1 VNRRRLSAGL
11 GVAGAGLGLVAGV
24 VQATVGSR
32 IPEWTGA
39 KAAPVPLGLLTVALS
54 VLAAFAAVGQLRPG
68 LALRARAGYAL
79 GLAVPGLLCLTTVGR
94 LWYLPAVLL
103 GTAAAL
109 CVDRWPATAAALVRD
124 RYRVLLSAL
133 GGCELLMA
141 AGATP
146 WGMAVGGVGGLAL
159 IAAAWA
165 FRTSGGVTAALVV
178 GTLPFALVGWTVV
191 VPILVAVVAV
201 VLAVPI
207 LRAA

>member
-1 VNRRRLSAGL
+1 VRRLVARL
-11 GVAGAGLGLVAGV
+11 GVAGAGLGVAAGA
-24 VQATVGSR
+24 VQATVGGR

-54 VLAAFAAVGQLRPG
+54 ALAAFAAVRQLRPG
-68 LALRARAGYAL
+68 LSLRARAAYAL
-79 GLAVPGLLCLTTVGR
+79 GLAIPGLLCLTTVGR

-103 GTAAAL
+103 VTAAVL
-109 CVDRWPATAAALVRD
+109 CVERWSDTAAVLGRD

-146 WGMAVGGVGGLAL
+146 GGMAVGGVGGSAL

-165 FRTSGGVTAALVV
+165 FRTPRGVAAALVV

-191 VPILVAVVAV
+191 VPVLVAVMAVA
-201 VLAVPI
+201 LAVPI
-207 LRAA
+207 LRGA